1 MIARRLLLGA
11 TLATPAIARAQGVWP
26 TRPVRVVVPF
36 PPGGSNDVMARP
48 LAERLQARF
57 GQPFVV
63 ENRGGAS
70 GSIGATAVAQAPAD
84 GHTLMVT
91 SSSFATSAVLQKT
104 TWDAER
110 SFDAIAILARAPY
123 YLLTNP
129 DFPPRDVQSLVA
141 WAKARPGAVDY
152 GSSGTGGLNHVVS
165 EYFCQAAGIRMTHV
179 PYKGTA
185 QAVTDLM
192 AGTIQLV
199 ITTVA
204 SANSPIREGRVR
216 VIAAAAPGGFLPPDV
231 PAVRTVREQGVDY
244 EADIWWGLLA
254 PKNLPPAVRRSI
266 HAAVTD
272 ALAEPALRRI
282 YEAEGAVPSP
292 GPYDEFAAVLRADMD
307 RWRKVAEAANI
318 RMD

>member
-1 MIARRLLLGA
+1 MPRRGSGCCRRPHASPWWMTPRSSPPISRSMSGPCAGACGMTAAPTSAAGRRTSGRPNRDATMIARRLLLGA
-11 TLATPAIARAQGVWP
+11 TLAAPAIARAQAVWP

-48 LAERLQARF
+48 LAERLQSRF

-110 SFDAIAILARAPY
+110 SFDAVAILARAPY

-129 DFPPRDVQSLVA
+129 DFPPRDVQALVA
-141 WAKARPGAVDY
+141 YAKARPGEVDY

-192 AGTIQLV
+192 SGTIQLV

-204 SANSPIREGRVR
+204 SANAPIREGRVR
-216 VIAAAAPGGFLPPDV
+216 VIAP
-231 PAVRTVREQGVDY
+231 
-244 EADIWWGLLA
+244 
-254 PKNLPPAVRRSI
+254 
-266 HAAVTD
+266 
-272 ALAEPALRRI
+272 
-282 YEAEGAVPSP
+282 
-292 GPYDEFAAVLRADMD
+292 
-307 RWRKVAEAANI
+307 
-318 RMD
+318 

>member
-1 MIARRLLLGA
+1 MIPRRLLLGA
-11 TLATPAIARAQGVWP
+11 TLAAPAIARAQGIWP

-48 LAERLQARF
+48 LAERLQSRF

-104 TWDAER
+104 VWDAER
-110 SFDAIAILARAPY
+110 SFDAVALLSRAPY

-129 DFPPRDVQSLVA
+129 DFPPRDVPALVA

-204 SANSPIREGRVR
+204 SANAAIREGRVR
-216 VIAAAAPGGFLPPDV
+216 VIAAAAPGGGLPPEV

-254 PKNLPPAVRRSI
+254 PKNLAPPVRQAI
-266 HAAVTD
+266 HAAVTE
-272 ALAEPALRRI
+272 ALAEPSLRRI
-282 YEAEGAVPSP
+282 YEAEGATPSP

-318 RMD
+318 RME

>member
-1 MIARRLLLGA
+1 MIPRRLLLGA
-11 TLATPAIARAQGVWP
+11 ALAAPAYAQGTWP
-26 TRPVRVVVPF
+26 TRPVRIVVPF
-36 PPGGSNDVMARP
+36 PPGGSNDVIARP
-48 LAERLQARF
+48 LAERLQSRF
-57 GQPFVV
+57 GQAFVV

-104 TWDAER
+104 SWDAER
-110 SFDAIAILARAPY
+110 SFDAVSILARAPY
-123 YLLTNP
+123 YLLTHP
-129 DFPPRDVQSLVA
+129 DFPPRDVASLVA

-165 EYFCQAAGIRMTHV
+165 EYFCQAAGVSMTHV

-185 QAVTDLM
+185 QAMTDLM

-204 SANSPIREGRVR
+204 SANAPIREGRVR
-216 VIAAAAPGGFLPPDV
+216 VIAAAAPGGTLPPEV

-254 PKNLPPAVRRSI
+254 PKNLAPPVRQAI
-266 HAAVTD
+266 HAAVTA
-272 ALAEPALRRI
+272 ALAEPPLRRI
-282 YEAEGAVPSP
+282 YEAEGATPSP
-292 GPYDEFAAVLRADMD
+292 GPYDEFATVLRADMD

-318 RMD
+318 RME